1 MTVRTFALAL
11 ELLGVLLIVIG
22 WQGASPVGFVGP
34 ALMLLG
40 GILLFT
46 RRSNGR

>member
-1 MTVRTFALAL
+1 MTVRIFALAL
-11 ELLGVLLIVIG
+11 ELLGMLLIVIG

-40 GILLFT
+40 AILLFT
-46 RRSNGR
+46 RRPHGQ